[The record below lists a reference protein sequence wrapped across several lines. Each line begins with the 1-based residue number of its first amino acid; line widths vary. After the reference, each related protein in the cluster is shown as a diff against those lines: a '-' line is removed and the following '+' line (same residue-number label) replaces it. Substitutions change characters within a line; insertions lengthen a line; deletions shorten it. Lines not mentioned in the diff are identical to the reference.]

1 MQGRRQGINL
11 LIMNTLLLDRS
22 IHVLLIS
29 NFPDD
34 GETIQTLLNSF
45 PYPYPIVLHNQGT
58 FASGVNLLDVYD
70 IDILLLATNL
80 TDKDPKE
87 ALMALAQSHKEIP
100 VVMLSSAS
108 LLDMGF
114 FYFLGAQQT
123 LSRSGLTAPHLAQT
137 LAWTLEKKEL
147 TQQLSELQE
156 KQGTY
161 FWELDIEN
169 NTWKNNEALERFVGE
184 PIVSLN
190 QFLHKVP
197 SENQEEV
204 ARAFMGGIRGQEAFE
219 IEHSFQGVDEV
230 FSIRLSGTP
239 QVSKEGQVIGIKG
252 QFHVLGKTEKIKK
265 PVAEQLNAPE
275 TPSPA
280 SVQPPTPT
288 PSTPKIEVAEQKP
301 TSDSPAEVPSLSNN
315 GKNGTHAPTQ
325 KYTNINYLKQVSGG
339 DTGIMRKAISKFLET
354 TPDMIHQLDT
364 QLKTQDFDQLA
375 KTAHKLKSSVGLMGM
390 DELQQ
395 TMQNIEFVA
404 KSKERLDVLP
414 VLVNRT
420 RKMLIHSLT
429 ELEHEMET
437 L

>member
-1 MQGRRQGINL
+1 
-11 LIMNTLLLDRS
+11 MNTLLLDRS

-34 GETIQTLLNSF
+34 GEMMRTLLDSF
-45 PYPYPIVLHNQGT
+45 PYPHPIVLHSQDTYANGIK
-58 FASGVNLLDVYD
+58 VLNVYD
-70 IDILLLATNL
+70 IDIMLLATNL

-87 ALMALAQSHKEIP
+87 ALTALTQTHKHIP

-123 LSRSGLTAPHLAQT
+123 LSRSGLTAPHLAQA

-147 TQQLSELQE
+147 AQQLSELQE

-169 NTWKNNEALERFVGE
+169 NTWKNNEALEKFVGA
-184 PIVSLN
+184 PIASLN

-204 ARAFMGGIRGQEAFE
+204 ARAFMAGIRSKESFE
-219 IEHSFQGVDEV
+219 IEHPFQGVDEV

-252 QFHVLGKTEKIKK
+252 QFHVLGKIEKIKK
-265 PVAEQLNAPE
+265 PVAEQLKEPE
-275 TPSPA
+275 TPSSVPA
-280 SVQPPTPT
+280 HPSTQT
-288 PSTPKIEVAEQKP
+288 PSTPATEVPVQKP
-301 TSDSPAEVPSLSNN
+301 TSDPPVEVTSLSSN

-354 TPDMIHQLDT
+354 TPDMIHQLDS